1 MAENIESF
9 EDIGL
14 TEKQRLFCEAYVVDC
29 NAKKAIIGTGS
40 PEKHAMQMGYEM
52 LKVPKVK
59 AYIKFL
65 RSKAAEVAGV
75 TAIRNAQALTE
86 IAYGQEEKYSA
97 NEKMKAI
104 EILNKL
110 FGLNEAKKIEVT
122 GENGGPIK
130 VTGMVI
136 SKGD

>member
-1 MAENIESF
+1 
-9 EDIGL
+9 
-14 TEKQRLFCEAYVVDC
+14 
-29 NAKKAIIGTGS
+29 
-40 PEKHAMQMGYEM
+40 MGYEM

-86 IAYGQEEKYSA
+86 IAYDQEEKYSA